1 MLPTD
6 VPEAPARTLLITG
19 ATGFVG
25 SALVR
30 RLLERGWP
38 AERLRCL
45 VRDVARATALGLPPA
60 GLCRGDLDRDDGPA
74 LRTALASVDVVVHLA
89 GALKGHDQA
98 GFDRVNVHGT
108 RSLLAAAAAGG
119 CPHVVQV
126 SSLAAAGP
134 SLDGRGSAAVPAEC
148 QPVSH
153 YGRSKLGGE
162 LAVVASGLPYTILR
176 PPVVYGP
183 GDAATRLLFRQAL
196 GLVTAV
202 PPTPRPLSVI
212 HVDDVVDAVERAID
226 QLPAAAVL
234 PLDGKERTDTHA
246 FLRAIAAAC
255 GHRARLLPVPLAVA
269 GAAAAACDLWAR
281 LTGRDGFFNR
291 DKVREIR
298 APGWV
303 ADGSA
308 AHERLGF
315 VPRVALAAG
324 LAAVAR
330 AEGFAPVTSATA

>member
-1 MLPTD
+1 RDT
-6 VPEAPARTLLITG
+6 AR
-19 ATGFVG
+19 
-25 SALVR
+25 
-30 RLLERGWP
+30 
-38 AERLRCL
+38 
-45 VRDVARATALGLPPA
+45 
-60 GLCRGDLDRDDGPA
+60 
-74 LRTALASVDVVVHLA
+74 
-89 GALKGHDQA
+89 
-98 GFDRVNVHGT
+98 
-108 RSLLAAAAAGG
+108 
-119 CPHVVQV
+119 
-126 SSLAAAGP
+126 
-134 SLDGRGSAAVPAEC
+134 
-148 QPVSH
+148 
-153 YGRSKLGGE
+153 
-162 LAVVASGLPYTILR
+162 
-176 PPVVYGP
+176 
-183 GDAATRLLFRQAL
+183 DA
-196 GLVTAV
+196 
-202 PPTPRPLSVI
+202 
-212 HVDDVVDAVERAID
+212 DDVVDAVERAID